1 VSTCSRVVDRNGYAT
16 LYEYDENGNR
26 SAVRYANG
34 SVVSYKYDEVN
45 RLISEK
51 ALDKQGGLVAQYE
64 YTLGAA
70 GERTKVEELDRTVEY
85 TYDALYRLTG
95 EKITAADGT
104 VTEYT
109 YAYDN
114 VSNRILKTENG
125 AETTYT
131 YNVLNQ
137 LTAETGVT
145 YQYDDADNLISVTSG
160 TKSTLYAYNAENK
173 LIRATVQEGNSVAV
187 EEYEYDYAGNRTVKK
202 SENDYTYYLNDI
214 NSGLTQVLAELDS
227 NGNEKCYYT
236 RGTEIISQERN
247 GAISCYI
254 TDGHGSV
261 RQLADSTGAVT
272 DTYVYDA
279 WGNLISS
286 TGTTDNS
293 YLYCSEQLDSTTG
306 LYYLRARYM
315 NPETGTFITQDTY
328 AGTIFDPTSLHKYL
342 YANADPVMNIDPSGY
357 NSIAESNAAMA
368 ISGILDNAANSASA
382 FALNFYWSFK
392 ASLPVFITTA
402 SSIMILIADS
412 PAFMDLMTR
421 IANGDIS
428 FYRIQQEIN
437 YIIIKAQQFADEV
450 IDFVNKANNTS
461 SSNGGASNIPPNDPN
476 FWEKVNE
483 AISKVSNRCKGLG
496 KCDQFKNAFTREL
509 DKRGISYEVIKV
521 EPNHPNAGIFS
532 DKYQGIIG
540 ETGYHYGVRVGDVVY
555 DNLTTEGMNF
565 TEWINDLGGSQYVH
579 WH

>member
-1 VSTCSRVVDRNGYAT
+1 M
-16 LYEYDENGNR
+16 
-26 SAVRYANG
+26 
-34 SVVSYKYDEVN
+34 
-45 RLISEK
+45 
-51 ALDKQGGLVAQYE
+51 
-64 YTLGAA
+64 
-70 GERTKVEELDRTVEY
+70 
-85 TYDALYRLTG
+85 
-95 EKITAADGT
+95 
-104 VTEYT
+104 
-109 YAYDN
+109 
-114 VSNRILKTENG
+114 
-125 AETTYT
+125 
-131 YNVLNQ
+131 
-137 LTAETGVT
+137 
-145 YQYDDADNLISVTSG
+145 
-160 TKSTLYAYNAENK
+160 
-173 LIRATVQEGNSVAV
+173 
-187 EEYEYDYAGNRTVKK
+187 
-202 SENDYTYYLNDI
+202 NDI
-214 NSGLTQVLAELDS
+214 SSGLTQVLAELDS

-236 RGTEIISQERN
+236 RGTEIISQDRN
-247 GAISCYI
+247 GAISYYL

-261 RQLADSTGAVT
+261 RQLTDSTGTVT

-286 TGTTDNS
+286 TGNTENS
-293 YLYCSEQLDSTTG
+293 YLYCGEQLDSTTG

-540 ETGYHYGVRVGDVVY
+540 ETGYHYCVRVGDVVY

>member
-1 VSTCSRVVDRNGYAT
+1 MYLLYRILTLVSTCSRVVDRNGYAT

-34 SVVSYKYDEVN
+34 IVVSYKYDDVN

-64 YTLGAA
+64 YTLGTA
-70 GERTKVEELDRTVEY
+70 GERTKVKELDRTVEY

-125 AETTYT
+125 VETTYT
-131 YNVLNQ
+131 YNALNQ

-145 YQYDDADNLISVTSG
+145 YQYDDAGNLIATTSSG
-160 TKSTLYAYNAENK
+160 KSASYTYNAENK

-202 SENDYTYYLNDI
+202 SENDYTYYLNDVS
-214 NSGLTQVLAELDS
+214 SGLTQVLAELDS

-236 RGTEIISQERN
+236 RGTEIISQDRN
-247 GAISCYI
+247 GAISYYL

-261 RQLADSTGAVT
+261 RQLTDSTGTVT

-286 TGTTDNS
+286 TGNTENS
-293 YLYCSEQLDSTTG
+293 YLYCGEQLDSTTG

-315 NPETGTFITQDTY
+315 NPTTGTFITMDTY
-328 AGTIFDPTSLHKYL
+328 QGSIFDPTSLHKYL
-342 YANADPVMNIDPSGY
+342 YANADPVMNADPTGY
-357 NSIAESNAAMA
+357 FTLADISVSQA
-368 ISGILDNAANSASA
+368 ISD
-382 FALNFYWSFK
+382 
-392 ASLPVFITTA
+392 T
-402 SSIMILIADS
+402 
-412 PAFMDLMTR
+412 
-421 IANGDIS
+421 
-428 FYRIQQEIN
+428 
-437 YIIIKAQQFADEV
+437 
-450 IDFVNKANNTS
+450 
-461 SSNGGASNIPPNDPN
+461 
-476 FWEKVNE
+476 
-483 AISKVSNRCKGLG
+483 
-496 KCDQFKNAFTREL
+496 L
-509 DKRGISYEVIKV
+509 DKWNDSWAIR
-521 EPNHPNAGIFS
+521 
-532 DKYQGIIG
+532 
-540 ETGYHYGVRVGDVVY
+540 TYHHLKSKLELIDRCLTVY
-555 DNLTTEGMNF
+555 DTVRQAMLRQPMCCLE
-565 TEWINDLGGSQYVH
+565 
-579 WH
+579 

>member
-1 VSTCSRVVDRNGYAT
+1 M
-16 LYEYDENGNR
+16 
-26 SAVRYANG
+26 
-34 SVVSYKYDEVN
+34 
-45 RLISEK
+45 
-51 ALDKQGGLVAQYE
+51 AQYE

-131 YNVLNQ
+131 YNALNQ

-145 YQYDDADNLISVTSG
+145 YQYDDAGNLISVTSG

-202 SENDYTYYLNDI
+202 SENDYTYYLNDVS
-214 NSGLTQVLAELDS
+214 SGLTQVLAELDS

-236 RGTEIISQERN
+236 RGAEIISQERN
-247 GAISCYI
+247 GAISYYL

-261 RQLADSTGAVT
+261 RQLTDSTGAVT

-286 TGTTDNS
+286 TGNTENS
-293 YLYCSEQLDSTTG
+293 YLYCGEQLDSTTG

-315 NPETGTFITQDTY
+315 NPTTGTFITMDTY
-328 AGTIFDPTSLHKYL
+328 QGSIFDPTSLHKYL
-342 YANADPVMNIDPSGY
+342 YANANPVMNVDPSGY
-357 NSIAESNAAMA
+357 FAMA
-368 ISGILDNAANSASA
+368 LQVEADHDAWAINVGRVLMSKIRNICIQSISAYIP
-382 FALNFYWSFK
+382 
-392 ASLPVFITTA
+392 SLIIA
-402 SSIMILIADS
+402 SSGLAAFVSES
-412 PAFMDLMTR
+412 PAFADLLSR
-421 IANGDIS
+421 IASGEVS
-428 FYRIQQEIN
+428 LYSVQQEIN
-437 YIIIKAQQFADEV
+437 EIIIKAQQFAEQV
-450 IDFVNKANNTS
+450 SDFVNKANNTS
-461 SSNGGASNIPPNDPN
+461 SSGGGSGNFDPN
-476 FWEKVNE
+476 RLQELIKKLQSKINEINQRKLQHEFKHAKDFGVNGDWNKE
-483 AISKVSNRCKGLG
+483 NGQRFYNEILEHIN
-496 KCDQFKNAFTREL
+496 NN
-509 DKRGISYEVIKV
+509 
-521 EPNHPNAGIFS
+521 PNPI
-532 DKYQGIIG
+532 QGTYRWNMTVQHYFDP
-540 ETGYHYGVRVGDVVY
+540 ETGIDVMV
-555 DNLTTEGMNF
+555 DMQNNF
-565 TEWINDLGGSQYVH
+565 VCGWRLSEAQIQDLITKGNV
-579 WH
+579 W

>member
-1 VSTCSRVVDRNGYAT
+1 MVDRNGYAT

-34 SVVSYKYDEVN
+34 IVVTYNYDEVN

-70 GERTKVEELDRTVEY
+70 GERTKVKELDRTVEY

-104 VTEYT
+104 VTKYT

-125 AETTYT
+125 VETTYT
-131 YNVLNQ
+131 YNALNQ

-145 YQYDDADNLISVTSG
+145 YQYDDAGNLIATTSSG
-160 TKSTLYAYNAENK
+160 KSASYTYNAENK

-236 RGTEIISQERN
+236 RGTEIISQDRN
-247 GAISCYI
+247 GAISYYL

-261 RQLADSTGAVT
+261 RQLTDSTGTVT

-286 TGTTDNS
+286 TGNTENS
-293 YLYCSEQLDSTTG
+293 YLYCGEQLDSTTG

>member
-1 VSTCSRVVDRNGYAT
+1 MRVVDRNGYAT

-145 YQYDDADNLISVTSG
+145 YQYDDAGNLISVTSG
-160 TKSTLYAYNAENK
+160 TKSTLYVYNAENK
-173 LIRATVQEGNSVAV
+173 LIRATVQEGNSVSV
-187 EEYEYDYAGNRTVKK
+187 EEYEYDYAGNRSSKTTTVNGVSETVK
-202 SENDYTYYLNDI
+202 YLND
-214 NSGLTQVLAELDS
+214 NSVLTNVFAEFDD
-227 NGNEKCYYT
+227 NGNVLCYYT
-236 RGTEIISQERN
+236 IGSDLISQERN
-247 GAISCYI
+247 NVVSIYLY
-254 TDGHGSV
+254 DGHGSV
-261 RQLADSTGAVT
+261 RGLIDSTGTLT
-272 DTYVYDA
+272 DTYNYDA
-279 WGNLISS
+279 FGNLLDK
-286 TGTTDNS
+286 TGTTVNN
-293 YLYCSEQLDSTTG
+293 YLYCGEQFDSATG

-315 NPETGTFITQDTY
+315 NPSTGTFITQDTY
-328 AGTIFDPTSLHKYL
+328 AGTIFDPASLHKYL
-342 YANADPVMNIDPSGY
+342 YANANPVMNIDPSGY